1 MKTLVVG
8 DIHGGLKALKQVLEK
23 AAPQPADLVVF
34 LGDYVDG
41 WSEAAE
47 TIDFLI
53 EYRTR
58 QRSVMIRGNHDALSL
73 EWLKDGRDNPLW
85 LASGGQQT
93 IDSYRAVG
101 EKTRALHKTFFEEL
115 DNYYLDP
122 GNRLYLHAGFTNQRG
137 VEHEYFSGNFYWDR
151 TLWETALSLNPSLRP
166 GDVRYPPRLAHYR
179 EIFIGHTPVTRIGRD
194 TPVQAA
200 NVWNVDTGAAFQGPL
215 SVLDASSGTFWQSD
229 PVYSLYPGETGRN
242 PR

>member
-58 QRSVMIRGNHDALSL
+58 QRSVMIRGNHDALCL

-85 LASGGQQT
+85 IASGGQQT

-166 GDVRYPPRLAHYR
+166 GDVRYPSRLVQYR
-179 EIFIGHTPVTRIGRD
+179 EIFIGHTPVNRIGRD